1 MYYLRLVE
9 EDLIVHNCK
18 GEPVHLGPSDR
29 AVYKHNRLGRFY
41 REDFDG
47 IGSRHGTYRDGS
59 HLYTSRSM
67 NRILDLRRDTFN
79 YCNEIF
85 DVYDENGKVELTK
98 EQYESYRSNA

>member
-9 EDLIVHNCK
+9 EDAIVHNAK

-41 REDFDG
+41 RESFDG
-47 IGSRHGTYRDGS
+47 IKSKHGTFRNGT
-59 HLYTSRSM
+59 HLYMVKSLK
-67 NRILDLRRDTFN
+67 RILGLRRDTFN
-79 YCNEIF
+79 YCNEVF

-98 EQYESYRSNA
+98 EQHESYRAEV